1 MASLM
6 DFLMS
11 VKQPVL
17 LSLALAFG
25 LVSATAIA
33 VNLQQLSSS
42 AEQLMGSSSGSTSAN
57 STSSLTSL
65 LGSSNSLSAGNMNNA
80 AGVLQYCMKQKLVN
94 ATSADNVKNQ
104 LLNKLGLENQSSST
118 SQDYQQGLAGL
129 LNSKEGQQINL
140 DSLGN
145 SELGKKVKTKA
156 CDLVLKQGASFIS

>member
-25 LVSATAIA
+25 LVSATASA

-104 LLNKLGLENQSSST
+104 LLNKLGLENQSST

>member
-25 LVSATAIA
+25 LVSATASA

>member
-1 MASLM
+1 
-6 DFLMS
+6 MS

-25 LVSATAIA
+25 LVSATASA